1 MTTRFQDVAEM
12 ASLMMG
18 LTQQDT
24 ETDLRYFKA
33 YHGKLK
39 LTWELKPKLKKAKA
53 VRALLE
59 VIKSRLFVSR
69 NNLYFNI

>member
-24 ETDLRYFKA
+24 ETDLQYFKA

-59 VIKSRLFVSR
+59 VIKSCLFVSR
-69 NNLYFNI
+69 NNLYLNV